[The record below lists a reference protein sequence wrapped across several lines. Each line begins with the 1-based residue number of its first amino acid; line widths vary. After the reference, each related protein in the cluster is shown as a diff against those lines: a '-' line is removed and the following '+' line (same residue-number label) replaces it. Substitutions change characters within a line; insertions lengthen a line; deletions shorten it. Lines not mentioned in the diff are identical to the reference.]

1 MPIIPPKIDTRDQK
15 MLVKQ
20 LREQVLNYCPEYRK
34 DASLLESDKY
44 ADALINIFSRM
55 MGIIIQRLNKVP
67 DKNFLTFL
75 DLNGVSL
82 YPPRVAR
89 APLSFT
95 MAEGASEYGSIPAGT
110 QVATADEE
118 PVVFETENEL
128 TVIQPKLVKA
138 VSINPWIDRWTD
150 HVLNAEEEEVLFKGK
165 NLIPHRLYLGHKE
178 LFSLKEKATITLD
191 VNLSKGIALKD
202 WEVKWY
208 FYDKDSQPKPLTP
221 VGSKDVINLLKSGK
235 IIFKDI
241 SGISEKTLT
250 GYEKD
255 TGKKKSWANN
265 WIFAELQKPIP
276 EELPEI
282 DTIKAMVTIVTIE
295 SKSTLDLA
303 FFNNLPIDLTKDFY
317 PFGEK
322 PKFNDTFYLGSEEV
336 FSKEKA
342 SITIKVQLSDKAAVP
357 LPDTTKIKLR
367 WEYWN
372 GKSWEKIWDTTQNGV
387 PDLENP
393 CAFKDTT
400 NAFTKEGEQTVVFKC
415 PDIEPIEINGQKS
428 YWIRVRIAE
437 GDYGKEATYEQKK
450 DRVGN
455 LINEW
460 EYKPPTFKP
469 PSISAIKMGY
479 SFTSSSDFQA
489 VLSYNDFA
497 YYDQTQIARKGGKFS
512 PFQAVED
519 KQPALYLAFDKN
531 IATLPVTI
539 FFPLLEKIFTYQ
551 ESEKEPKENASLIWE
566 YWTGNNWHELKVEDN
581 TKNLTERDIIQFLAP
596 ADITDKPCFE
606 EEHYWLRARLERGKY
621 EDFPSL
627 KAMHTNTVWAH
638 NMVTVQNEILG
649 SGNGKPGQVFKFSL
663 SPVLQ
668 QKVFVREV
676 SLTEEEK
683 RAIIRE
689 EGNDAIVEILDS
701 AGNVIGFWV
710 RWHEMEHF
718 YFSKPDSRHYAI
730 DRTSGT
736 IAFGDGGRGMIPPAG
751 KDNIRCSYRSGGGA
765 RGNVGDKTITKLR
778 KSFPY
783 IDSVTNFEAADGG
796 GDQENLERVKERGPQ
811 TLKHRERAVAYEDFE
826 WLVREASP
834 KVAKVKCLPTTHPSL
849 QFKPG
854 WITLIIVPESDDPK
868 PLPTQQLIREIEN
881 YLFARTS
888 THLTSQ
894 INLIGAKYIR
904 IGVEAYV
911 SFTSIAEAKTIEGR
925 IMDNLK
931 QFFHPLKGGVEKRG
945 WDFGRNV
952 YISEVYEVIEK
963 TEGVDYVD
971 ELFLNASIQVY
982 KLILKNRLTIP
993 RSYPENSRIET
1004 SDGKISFSL
1013 AEKLQEEE
1021 INSLN
1026 VVGFKEGDIIIL
1038 SHKGKSTNLVIK
1050 SLSHERLGDILECE
1064 PSEIDDAYPVR
1075 SIVKTIDE
1083 RIKSFILNEVPAGD
1097 ISLNPLKISILKAG
1111 ESFELSLKD
1120 DPSTRLTGNIKEVN
1134 DRVEKIPIDT
1144 NYLVYSGE
1152 HSVNTKIKEGF
1163 VFPYLMNTKTKE
1175 IHDLNNEQT
1184 NCKLNEI
1191 KNDNM
1196 IFVRVLDKI
1205 DKYDYCR
1212 WCFGP
1217 EMSKR

>member
-15 MLVKQ
+15 MLVEQ
-20 LREQVLNYCPEYRK
+20 VREQVLCYCPEYK

-67 DKNFLTFL
+67 EKNFLTFL

-89 APLSFT
+89 APLTFT

-138 VSINPWIDRWTD
+138 VSINPWDDRWTD

-178 LFSLKEKATITLD
+178 LFGLKEKATITLD
-191 VNLSKGIALKD
+191 VNLRKDVTLKD

-221 VGSKDVINLLKSGK
+221 AGSKDVINLLKSGQ
-235 IIFKDI
+235 IIFQDI

-255 TGKKKSWANN
+255 TGKKKIWANN

-282 DTIKAMVTIVTIE
+282 DTIKVLVTIK

-303 FFNNLPIDLTKDFY
+303 FFHNLPIDLTKDFY

-342 SITIKVQLSDKAAVP
+342 GITIKAQLSDKSAVP
-357 LPDTTKIKLR
+357 LPGTTKIKLR
-367 WEYWN
+367 WEYWS
-372 GKSWEKIWDTTQNGV
+372 GKSWEKIGETTQDGV
-387 PDLENP
+387 SAPDLKDP
-393 CAFKDTT
+393 YAFKDTT
-400 NAFTKEGEQTVVFKC
+400 NAFTREGEQTVEFKC

-428 YWIRVRIAE
+428 YWIRVRIVE
-437 GDYGKEATYEQKK
+437 GDYGKEATYVQDK
-450 DRVGN
+450 DVSGN
-455 LINEW
+455 LVW
-460 EYKPPTFKP
+460 KYVPATFKP
-469 PSISAIKMGY
+469 PSISAIKMEY

-497 YYDQTQIARKGGKFS
+497 YREQTQIAWQGGKYFA

-551 ESEKEPKENASLIWE
+551 ENKQTQENASLIWE
-566 YWTGNNWHELKVEDN
+566 YWTGNKWHELKVEDN
-581 TKNLTERDIIQFLAP
+581 TKNLTERDIVQFLAP

-606 EEHYWLRARLERGKY
+606 EEHYWLRARLEKGKY
-621 EDFPSL
+621 EDFPRL

-649 SGNGKPGQVFKFSL
+649 SGNGKPGQVFKFSR

-689 EGNDAIVEILDS
+689 EENDAIEEIFDS

-710 RWHEMEHF
+710 CWHEMEHF

-736 IAFGDGGRGMIPPAG
+736 ITFGDGGRGMIPPAG
-751 KDNIRCSYRSGGGA
+751 KDNIRCSYQSGGGA
-765 RGNVGDKTITKLR
+765 RGNVGAKTITKPR

-854 WITLIIVPESDDPK
+854 WITLIIVPESDEPK

-925 IMDNLK
+925 IIDNLK
-931 QFFHPLKGGVEKRG
+931 QFFHPLKGGVEKKG

-971 ELFLNASIQVY
+971 RLSLNASVQIY
-982 KLILKNRLTIP
+982 KLILKKSIKP
-993 RSYPENSRIET
+993 AVSYPKQSRVE
-1004 SDGKISFSL
+1004 SADGRITFYL
-1013 AEKLQEEE
+1013 AEALSQGKETDT
-1021 INSLN
+1021 LN
-1026 VVGFKEGDIIIL
+1026 VVGFKEGDIAIL
-1038 SHKGKSTNLVIK
+1038 SNGAKSGNLVLK
-1050 SLSHERLGDILECE
+1050 SVHKDLLECE
-1064 PSEIDDAYPVR
+1064 PYWTDAAFPSG
-1075 SIVKTIDE
+1075 SIVKTSDE
-1083 RIKSFILNEVPAGD
+1083 KTKSYIVNNIPAQSD
-1097 ISLNPLKISILKAG
+1097 ISLLRVAV
-1111 ESFELSLKD
+1111 FEADDSVVIIHKD
-1120 DPSTRLTGNIKEVN
+1120 DPAITLSAEIKDV
-1134 DRVEKIPIDT
+1134 IDQPET
-1144 NYLVYSGE
+1144 IFIEDNYLVYSGT
-1152 HSVNTKIKEGF
+1152 HTIKPVG
-1163 VFPYLMNTKTKE
+1163 
-1175 IHDLNNEQT
+1175 
-1184 NCKLNEI
+1184 
-1191 KNDNM
+1191 
-1196 IFVRVLDKI
+1196 
-1205 DKYDYCR
+1205 
-1212 WCFGP
+1212 
-1217 EMSKR
+1217 